1 MDQSKGEDI
10 DVDGSIEWILA
21 SKEKV
26 ETKLSAQLNKLS
38 LSSQFIRPLL
48 PAWIPLMSL
57 LWGAMGLVLLVVV
70 LPLLYF

>member
-38 LSSQFIRPLL
+38 LSLQFIRPLL
-48 PAWIPLMSL
+48 SAWIPLMSL